1 MQKPLYN
8 VDGRRVTTADQ
19 PVLTQDELQNIEAS
33 ELLIYENSEYQY
45 HQEMRVKWE
54 FFYNDKFYLDREVK
68 QLILAQQQAFCERNR
83 AERDQVKKLT
93 RWILKV
99 YYFPGINAFLSPR
112 YQYFFFIQNQNISH

>member
-54 FFYNDKFYLDREVK
+54 FFYNDKFYLDQEVK

-93 RWILKV
+93 HWLSLDFKSVLISRYIH
-99 YYFPGINAFLSPR
+99 AFHSPR
-112 YQYFFFIQNQNISH
+112 Y